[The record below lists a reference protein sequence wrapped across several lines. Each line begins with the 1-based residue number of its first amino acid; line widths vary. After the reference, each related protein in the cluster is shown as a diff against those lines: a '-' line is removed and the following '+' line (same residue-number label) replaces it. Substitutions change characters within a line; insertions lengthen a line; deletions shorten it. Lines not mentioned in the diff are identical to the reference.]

1 MADALRSERP
11 ADRLLDV
18 RVGTAKPWLWAK
30 NIGNLWRTT
39 GDIWDSFD
47 AKDKAHDWAHPVLEI
62 VDLNE
67 PLWPF
72 AGPGHWNDPDMLEV
86 GNGGMTPAEYRAHFS
101 LWAMMAAPLIAG
113 NDIAHMDASDA
124 IDPAQQGSHRGR
136 PGRARRAGHRVW
148 KDGDREVWVKPLRG
162 GAGAVLLFNRGDTA
176 GDDRAQP
183 PISSAIRRACVRS
196 CATCG
201 RIKRPAALVGHARS
215 DGRTARRRDVE
226 GAALG

>member
-1 MADALRSERP
+1 MCEW
-11 ADRLLDV
+11 
-18 RVGTAKPWLWAK
+18 GTAKPWLWAK

-39 GDIWDSFD
+39 GDIWDSF
-47 AKDKAHDWAHPVLEI
+47 ATKDKAHDWAHPVIDI

-86 GNGGMTPAEYRAHFS
+86 GNGGMTPAEYRSHFS

-124 IDPAQQGSHRGR
+124 LDPAQQGGDRGR
-136 PGRARRAGHRVW
+136 PGHARHAGPPRVEGRRPRSVGEAAGRRRAR
-148 KDGDREVWVKPLRG
+148 PL
-162 GAGAVLLFNRGDTA
+162 LLFNRGELPATIRATA
-176 GDDRAQP
+176 RA
-183 PISSAIRRACVRS
+183 ARLCRRPVARG

-201 RIKRPAALVGHARS
+201 RIRDCRAGGMR
-215 DGRTARRRDVE
+215 DQRNGRAARRRDVPDR
-226 GAALG
+226 ALASRALRA